1 MNQQQCKILYDF
13 GGHLENM
20 QISSI
25 RRHFSA
31 CKHSFSDLA
40 YQITLKK
47 CVRPLSSEI
56 SPYLILLKFVFRDS
70 VFCVYKVISPFSNMA
85 LPISECATPK
95 KLSVDIYLQ
104 LKTSFI
110 L

>member
-31 CKHSFSDLA
+31 YKHWFSDLA
-40 YQITLKK
+40 YQITLD
-47 CVRPLSSEI
+47 PLSSDI
-56 SPYLILLKFVFRDS
+56 STYLILLKFVFRDS
-70 VFCVYKVISPFSNMA
+70 VFCEYKVISPFFNMA

-95 KLSVDIYLQ
+95 KLSVYIYLQ

>member
-31 CKHSFSDLA
+31 YKHWFSDLA
-40 YQITLKK
+40 YQITLKE
-47 CVRPLSSEI
+47 CVRP
-56 SPYLILLKFVFRDS
+56 FVFRNKSILDT
-70 VFCVYKVISPFSNMA
+70 FNIRIS
-85 LPISECATPK
+85 
-95 KLSVDIYLQ
+95 
-104 LKTSFI
+104 
-110 L
+110 

>member
-31 CKHSFSDLA
+31 YKHWFSDEA

-47 CVRPLSSEI
+47 CVRHFAFRKKT
-56 SPYLILLKFVFRDS
+56 ILDTLKIRTS
-70 VFCVYKVISPFSNMA
+70 YFCFLRV
-85 LPISECATPK
+85 
-95 KLSVDIYLQ
+95 
-104 LKTSFI
+104 
-110 L
+110 

>member
-1 MNQQQCKILYDF
+1 MNQQQCKILSDL

-31 CKHSFSDLA
+31 CKHWFSDKA

-47 CVRPLSSEI
+47 CVRP
-56 SPYLILLKFVFRDS
+56 FVFRNKSILDTLKVRDS
-70 VFCVYKVISPFSNMA
+70 VFCEYKVISPFFNMA
-85 LPISECATPK
+85 RPISECVTSK

>member
-1 MNQQQCKILYDF
+1 MHNKTKTNTEPPQIFRGTLIMNQQQCKILYDF

-31 CKHSFSDLA
+31 CKHWFSDLA

-47 CVRPLSSEI
+47 CVRPHVFRNKSKLDT
-56 SPYLILLKFVFRDS
+56 LKFVFRDS
-70 VFCVYKVISPFSNMA
+70 VFREYKAISPFFKYG
-85 LPISECATPK
+85 ATN
-95 KLSVDIYLQ
+95 
-104 LKTSFI
+104 F
-110 L
+110 